1 MENLKDILIAR
12 GYPEKAAIVTAQN
25 LLKLTGRF
33 ASALQNWIDTRDTA
47 LVEANGYSSE
57 GLMKRYN
64 GMTYPAAL
72 LTLDW
77 LDREPEKAKSAIERG
92 IR

>member
-1 MENLKDILIAR
+1 MDNLKDILIER

-33 ASALQNWIDTRDTA
+33 ASALQNWVDTKDTPK
-47 LVEANGYSSE
+47 VESHGYTSD
-57 GLMKRYN
+57 GLLKRFK